1 MLLAHDNHH
10 HHPPDDQFDWNY
22 STGRCKLMEGT
33 IEDRKLTHDHWIEDH
48 L

>member
-10 HHPPDDQFDWNY
+10 PPPDDDQFDWNY
-22 STGRCKLMEGT
+22 STGRCKLMGEL
-33 IEDRKLTHDHWIEDH
+33 EDRKLTHDHWIEDH